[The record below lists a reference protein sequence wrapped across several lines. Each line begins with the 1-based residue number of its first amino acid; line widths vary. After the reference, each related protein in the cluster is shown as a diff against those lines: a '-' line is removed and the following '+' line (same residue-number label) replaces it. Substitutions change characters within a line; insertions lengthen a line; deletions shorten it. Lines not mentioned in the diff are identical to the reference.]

1 MVKLPAKKIDALKKT
16 IAKQF
21 PEFKNIEP
29 DIKTTEIAPHVN
41 AMAKLGIATKRTAVR
56 KQQVHIATFGARV
69 KADDGSTTQKVV
81 RATLDE
87 DGNIIRISHSK

>member
-1 MVKLPAKKIDALKKT
+1 MSKLPTKKIDALKKT

-21 PEFKNIEP
+21 PEFKDIEP
-29 DIKTTEIAPHVN
+29 DIKTTEITPHVN
-41 AMAKLGIATKRTAVR
+41 AMAKLGIDTKRTSIR
-56 KQQVHIATFGARV
+56 KQQVHIAIFGTQI